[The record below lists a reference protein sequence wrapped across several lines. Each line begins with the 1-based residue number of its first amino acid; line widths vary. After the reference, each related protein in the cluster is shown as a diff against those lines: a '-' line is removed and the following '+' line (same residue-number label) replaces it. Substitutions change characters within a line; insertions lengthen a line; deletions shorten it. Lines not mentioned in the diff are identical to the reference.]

1 MTRKKL
7 KRFAEFSNFAN
18 SFEFAKDMKGQW
30 RAKYFKNNNPVILEL
45 GCGKGDYSL
54 NMAEMFPEKNFIGID
69 IQGERLWVGAKT
81 ALNKK
86 LANLAFLRIYI
97 DEIEDY
103 FAKNEVDEIWITFP
117 DPHPPR
123 TKAKKRLTSPLF
135 LKRYQKI
142 LKKNALTHLKTDH
155 EGLYNYTLKVLAD
168 EKLKALTKIEDVH
181 AQNHIDPI
189 LQIKTDFE
197 KRHIKA
203 GRKIFYLNFQLTPSH
218 FE

>member
-1 MTRKKL
+1 MGRKKKIRQEEL
-7 KRFAEFSNFAN
+7 ETFTNISVCNTEH
-18 SFEFAKDMKGQW
+18 KG
-30 RAKYFKNNNPVILEL
+30 NPCIEL
-45 GCGKGDYSL
+45 PPDKEIIIELACGRGDYTIAL
-54 NMAEMFPEKNFIGID
+54 AKMYPEKTIIGID
-69 IQGERLWVGAKT
+69 RKADRLWHGAQTGTAEKIPNAFFFKT
-81 ALNKK
+81 H
-86 LANLAFLRIYI
+86 
-97 DEIEDY
+97 IEDLEKII
-103 FAKNEVDEIWITFP
+103 APNTISEIWITFP